1 MGEVRYLAAIVG
13 AGPAGLFAARELALN
28 GVHVALFNRDIKPG
42 GLAEYG
48 IYPEKHRMKEGLRAQ
63 FRQVLALPNVDYF
76 GNLTI
81 GLHGGLRLDELK
93 PMGFQAVL
101 VTAGAQGTKRL
112 GLPGEDLR
120 GVIHAKDLV
129 FHYNRLPPFSQ
140 KGFEIGQRVV
150 VVGMGNVMLDI
161 TRFLASQPQVKDVV
175 AVARRGPGEI
185 KFSRGELEEVVR
197 LLDMPDL
204 QQEVDRVS
212 PLMRSLGEN
221 PEEFMGFIRMALAKA
236 HDCASHVHFTLKFLA
251 APRQILGDAQG
262 RVCGLEVEENT
273 LVIENGEITAR
284 SLGSTHLLPADT
296 VVFAIGDSVDVAL
309 GLPVK
314 GGRYVICPMPRFP
327 VEGVSYEVCSDADD
341 CPWEGVFVAGW
352 SRKAS
357 SGLVGIARRD
367 GVNGAKAVLDYLQTL
382 APSMDDVPGRLIDRL
397 AAVTE
402 PIVTKPHLERL
413 EAVEKDRAQALG
425 LEEFKFG
432 SNQEMLQAM
441 GLQ

>member
-1 MGEVRYLAAIVG
+1 MEEMRYLAAIIG

-63 FRQVLALPNVDYF
+63 FRQVLALPNVDYY

-93 PMGFQAVL
+93 ALGFQAVL

-112 GLPGEDLR
+112 GLPGEDLY

-140 KGFEIGQRVV
+140 KGFEIGRRVV

-161 TRFLASQPQVKDVV
+161 TRYLSSLPQVEDVT

-197 LLDMPDL
+197 LLDMQDL

-212 PLMRSLGEN
+212 PLMHSLGEN
-221 PEEFMGFIRMALAKA
+221 PEEFMGMIRFALAKA
-236 HDCASHVHFTLKFLA
+236 HDCASHLHFTLKFLA
-251 APRQILGDAQG
+251 APRQILGDALG
-262 RVCGLEVEENT
+262 RVCGLEVEETT
-273 LVIENGEITAR
+273 LVIENGEVTAR
-284 SLGSTHLLPADT
+284 NLGTTRVLPADT
-296 VVFAIGDSVDVAL
+296 VIFAIGDSVDEAL

-327 VEGVSYEVCSDADD
+327 VEGVSYEVCSEIDD

-357 SGLVGIARRD
+357 SGLVGVARRD

-382 APSMDDVPGRLIDRL
+382 APSIEDGAGRLNERL
-397 AAVTE
+397 AAIAE
-402 PIVTKPHLERL
+402 PIITKMHLEQL
-413 EAVEKDRAQALG
+413 DAAEKTRAQTLG
-425 LEEFKFG
+425 LEEYKFG
-432 SNQEMLQAM
+432 SNQEMLQAI
-441 GLQ
+441 GL